1 LIIALTLGFLA
12 LWVAS
17 APISRAD
24 GGNIVVEE
32 VGAESLYPDGVRFFV
47 TARSEEVI
55 GEIRVF
61 FKTIARAT
69 AGTYRAV
76 EFEPGKLVR
85 GESILRTSPGTG
97 YIPPG
102 TEIEYYFEV
111 RDKGDAVHRTPAATF
126 IYADTRFDWRTVTSQ
141 LVTVYYQGGRDDR
154 RARTILNA
162 AQEALDRMGPILE
175 IDATEPVRVVAYH
188 TYNDL
193 ASALPFRSRVFEGQ
207 IHTQGAAFGDQRVV
221 LVHGADPMI
230 EGVVS
235 HEVTHLLVAEATG
248 RASNRLPAWL
258 SEGLAE
264 YGNSDPGQDYGEALR
279 RAIASRELRPLWQL
293 STFGGSADQVITAYG
308 QGRSVVEHLVTRY
321 GERKIAELMR
331 AVQGTFNIDQALE
344 QVYGFDVY
352 GLDSEWR
359 STVGLE
365 PLPRPERPEA
375 RVPDR
380 RTPSPPPTPAPAQAE
395 SSSEP
400 LPTAA
405 ATPTLGPAPSTL
417 PATPAQES
425 PATPATPVPTAA
437 PSPVLHPGEGLD
449 GGGGKPSPGCGVP
462 GHPNSKGVA
471 GDMALLALLAAPA
484 AMLLFRPSRTGR
496 RPRRSGCI
504 SSADPA
510 C

>member
-1 LIIALTLGFLA
+1 MRRLVIALTLGFLA
-12 LWVAS
+12 LWVAA
-17 APISRAD
+17 APISHAD
-24 GGNIVVEE
+24 SGTIKVEE

-47 TARSEEVI
+47 TARSAEVI
-55 GEIRVF
+55 GEIRIF

-69 AGTYRAV
+69 AGTYRVV

-85 GESILRTSPGTG
+85 GESTLRTSPGTG

-111 RDKGDAVHRTPAATF
+111 RDKAGAVHRTPAATF
-126 IYADTRFDWRTVTSQ
+126 IYTDTRFNWRTVSSK
-141 LVTVYYQGGRDDR
+141 LVTVYYQGARDDK

-188 TYNDL
+188 AYNDL

-207 IHTQGAAFGDQRVV
+207 IHTQGMAFGDQRVV

-248 RASNRLPAWL
+248 RASSRLPAWL

-264 YGNSDPGQDYGEALR
+264 YGNSDPSQDYGEALR
-279 RAIASRELRPLWQL
+279 RAMASRDVKPLSHL
-293 STFGGSADQVITAYG
+293 SNFGGSADQVITAYG
-308 QGRSVVEHLVTRY
+308 QSRSVIEHLVARY

-359 STVGLE
+359 SALGLA
-365 PLPRPERPEA
+365 PLPPPERPEA

-380 RTPSPPPTPAPAQAE
+380 RKPSPPPPPAPAQP
-395 SSSEP
+395 SSTSEP
-400 LPTAA
+400 LPIAA
-405 ATPTLGPAPSTL
+405 ATPTLGPTPSSL
-417 PATPAQES
+417 PATLTPETAD
-425 PATPATPVPTAA
+425 TPATPVPTVA
-437 PSPVLHPGEGLD
+437 PSPGAVAED
-449 GGGGKPSPGCGVP
+449 GGGASPGCGSPVNFNSRGVP
-462 GHPNSKGVA
+462 G
-471 GDMALLALLAAPA
+471 DIALLVLLASPA
-484 AMLLFRPSRTGR
+484 AMLLFRPLPSGR
-496 RPRRSGCI
+496 RPRRRGI
-504 SSADPA
+504 SPPL
-510 C
+510 